1 MDPSSKKTLK
11 ETVERAKKEI
21 EKLLAEAQTGKPD
34 TPKLKAGL
42 KAVQKDLEVMDW
54 HLDKPGS

>member
-21 EKLLAEAQTGKPD
+21 EKLLAETQTGKPD
-34 TPKLKAGL
+34 KNKLKAGL
-42 KAVQKDLEVMDW
+42 EVVQKDLTVVDW